1 MTQLQ
6 NDLGQLRATVAAMI
20 AEYSLLGVTLTPP
33 QMFRQLVERG
43 LLQNTDHDFDALQLV
58 MPSGPSGGNLIG
70 LPRQERLDW
79 LNNAILEA
87 QDRFERGEPNLLED
101 IEAILLRAL
110 G

>member
-1 MTQLQ
+1 MTQIQ
-6 NDLGQLRATVAAMI
+6 NDLARLRATVAAMI
-20 AEYSLLGVTLTPP
+20 ADYSSLGVTLTPP

-58 MPSGPSGGNLIG
+58 MSSGGSGGLLG
-70 LPRQERLDW
+70 LPRQERLDR
-79 LNNAILEA
+79 LNDAILEA
-87 QDRFERGEPNLLED
+87 QDRLERGEPNLLED